1 MKADRSNP
9 NHIAA
14 SMPGTVIKVLVE
26 KGQKISQGEHLMINE
41 AMKME
46 TTVQAP
52 FSAVVDEIHVTNGEP
67 IQTGDLLIVLKPE

>member
-1 MKADRSNP
+1 NP

-14 SMPGTVIKVLVE
+14 TMPGTVIKLLVA
-26 KGQKISQGEHLMINE
+26 KGDKVNKGDHLMINE

-52 FSAVVDEIHVTNGEP
+52 FSGTIENIHVANGEA
-67 IQTGDLLIVLKPE
+67 IQTGDLLIEMKK

>member
-1 MKADRSNP
+1 M
-9 NHIAA
+9 
-14 SMPGTVIKVLVE
+14 IKVLVE

-52 FSAVVDEIHVTNGEP
+52 FSAIVDEIHVTNGEG